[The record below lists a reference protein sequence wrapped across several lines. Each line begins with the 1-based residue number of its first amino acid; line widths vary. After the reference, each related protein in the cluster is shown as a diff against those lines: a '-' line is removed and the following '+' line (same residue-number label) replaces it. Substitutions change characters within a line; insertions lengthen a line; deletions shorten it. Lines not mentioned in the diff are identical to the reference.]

1 MSLIH
6 GFERA
11 VREHPDGDAVRTA
24 DRTVSYREFD
34 KLTRMCADDLGAE
47 VAPGAFVGIEAAKG
61 LGAITAM
68 VGALRARRPFVFLDS
83 RDSAASNAAK
93 VKLLGVRRLAR
104 SRDDGDVYLTDVPEA
119 WCPDG
124 PRPAHGLADVEGE
137 LCYAIHT
144 SGSTGEPKCVLV
156 RPGPLAAVVR
166 DHVERLS
173 VGPGARTLQFAR
185 LTFDGCMTEILWTL
199 TAGAC
204 LVVLDEAR
212 LAPGTEL
219 RDTLER
225 FGITHLK
232 TTPFALTATEPGG
245 ALRLRHVIN
254 GGGACRSAVVAKWS
268 AVAALHNAY
277 GATETTVCN
286 LLTGPLDPA
295 RCRDGVPLGDLVGD
309 GAYHLRDLGE
319 GAAPA
324 GTGGP
329 VRRGEIVVTGPAVA
343 AGYLT
348 DHGVRPF
355 GPAGDGTEYR
365 TGDVAE
371 LRDGE
376 LYFVERLD
384 HQVKLRGYRL
394 DLGEIENT
402 VCRAEAVAEA
412 VVTVESHDGAG
423 GTADGTAAD
432 AGGDT
437 PTGAR
442 GDAPSGAGGDTPVGA
457 GDDALVCYYLGD
469 ADPRDLRRHLEGA
482 LDPYKVPSVLRRVEA
497 LPYTPNGKVDRD
509 ALRGLRA
516 RDEGAASTPVQQ
528 VLTLVGRLTGID
540 DAVLDD
546 NFYALGGDSASTLR
560 LVATLRELGWLD
572 AGVRDVLRARDLRAL
587 TDQLPQ
593 RSV

>member
-6 GFERA
+6 GFARA
-11 VREHPDGDAVRTA
+11 VRENPDGAAVRTA

-34 KLTRMCADDLGAE
+34 KLSQMFADDLRAE
-47 VAPGAFVGIEAAKG
+47 IPPGGFVGIEASKG

-68 VGALRARRPFVFLDS
+68 IGALRARRPFVFLDS
-83 RDSAASNAAK
+83 RDSVASNAEK
-93 VKLLGVRRLAR
+93 VALLGVRLLAR
-104 SRDDGDVYLTDVPEA
+104 SREDGEAYLTDVPEA
-119 WCPDG
+119 WRAADADAARGPLDG
-124 PRPAHGLADVEGE
+124 EDE

-156 RPGPLAAVVR
+156 RPAPLAAVVR
-166 DHVERLS
+166 DHVEQLS
-173 VGPGARTLQFAR
+173 VGPQSRTLQFAR

-212 LAPGTEL
+212 LAPGAEL
-219 RDTLER
+219 QETLER

-232 TTPFALTATEPGG
+232 TTPFALTATEPSR
-245 ALRLRHVIN
+245 AMRLRHVIN

-268 AVAALHNAY
+268 EVAALHNAY

-295 RCRDGVPLGDLVGD
+295 RCRAGVPLGDIVGD
-309 GAYHLRDLGE
+309 CTYHLRDLDE
-319 GAAPA
+319 GTAPA
-324 GTGGP
+324 ETGDA
-329 VRRGEIVVTGPAVA
+329 VRRGEIVITGPAVA

-348 DHGVRPF
+348 AQGVRPF

-371 LRDGE
+371 LRDGD

-402 VCRAEAVAEA
+402 VCQAESVVEAVL
-412 VVTVESHDGAG
+412 TVESHDGSAAAG
-423 GTADGTAAD
+423 G
-432 AGGDT
+432 
-437 PTGAR
+437 
-442 GDAPSGAGGDTPVGA
+442 
-457 GDDALVCYYLGD
+457 DALVCYYLGD
-469 ADPRDLRRHLEGA
+469 ADPRDLRRHLEA
-482 LDPYKVPSVLRRVEA
+482 VLDPYKVPSVLERVEA
-497 LPYTPNGKVDRD
+497 LPYTPNGKVDRES
-509 ALRGLRA
+509 LRGSRNLGKDA
-516 RDEGAASTPVQQ
+516 VATPAQQ
-528 VLTLVGRLTGID
+528 VLTLVGRLTGIG
-540 DAVLDD
+540 DAGPDD
-546 NFYALGGDSASTLR
+546 NFYALGGDSASTLL
-560 LVATLRELGWLD
+560 LVAKLRELGWLD
-572 AGVRDVLRARDLRAL
+572 AGVRDVLRAKDLRAL

>member
-1 MSLIH
+1 M
-6 GFERA
+6 
-11 VREHPDGDAVRTA
+11 REHPDADAVRTA

-34 KLTRMCADDLGAE
+34 KLTQVFADDLGAE
-47 VAPGAFVGIEAAKG
+47 VPPGAFVGIEAARG

-68 VGALRARRPFVFLDS
+68 IGALRARRPFVFLDS
-83 RDSAASNAAK
+83 RDSVASNAEK
-93 VKLLGVRRLAR
+93 VKVLGVRRLAR
-104 SRDDGDVYLTDVPEA
+104 SRDDGDVYLTDVPQA

-124 PRPAHGLADVEGE
+124 TGPAYGLSAVEGE

-173 VGPGARTLQFAR
+173 VGPDARTLQFAR

-212 LAPGTEL
+212 LAPGAEL

-295 RCRDGVPLGDLVGD
+295 RCRAGVPLGDLVGE
-309 GAYHLRDLGE
+309 GAYHLRDLGD

-324 GTGGP
+324 EAGGP
-329 VRRGEIVVTGPAVA
+329 VRRGEIVITGPAVA

-348 DHGVRPF
+348 GDGVRPF

-402 VCRAEAVAEA
+402 VCRAEAVVEA
-412 VVTVESHDGAG
+412 VVTVESHDGTG
-423 GTADGTAAD
+423 GT
-432 AGGDT
+432 GD
-437 PTGAR
+437 
-442 GDAPSGAGGDTPVGA
+442 DAPAGTGSNAPAGTGGNAPPGA
-457 GDDALVCYYLGD
+457 GDDALVCYYLGA
-469 ADPRDLRRHLEGA
+469 ADPRELRRHLEGA
-482 LDPYKVPSVLRRVEA
+482 LDPYKVPSVLHRVEA

-509 ALRGLRA
+509 ALRGLRT
-516 RDEGAASTPVQQ
+516 RGEDTASTPVQQ
-528 VLTLVGRLTGID
+528 VLTLVGRLTGIG

-560 LVATLRELGWLD
+560 LVTKLRELGWLD

>member
-1 MSLIH
+1 MSLIQA
-6 GFERA
+6 FER
-11 VREHPDGDAVRTA
+11 VLRENPDNDAVRTA

-34 KLTRMCADDLGAE
+34 KLTQIFADDLCAE
-47 VAPGAFVGIEAAKG
+47 VAPGGFVGIEASRG

-68 VGALRARRPFVFLDS
+68 IGALRARRPFVFLDS
-83 RDSAASNAAK
+83 RDSVASNSGK

-104 SRDDGDVYLTDVPEA
+104 SRDDGEPCLTDVPEA
-119 WCPDG
+119 WRAGAPD
-124 PRPAHGLADVEGE
+124 PVNAVSDAEGE

-156 RPGPLAAVVR
+156 RPAPLAAVVR

-173 VGPGARTLQFAR
+173 VGPDSRTLQFAR

-212 LAPGTEL
+212 LAPGPEL
-219 RDTLER
+219 RHTLEY

-232 TTPFALTATEPGG
+232 TTPFALTATEPSG
-245 ALRLRHVIN
+245 AMRLRHVIN
-254 GGGACRSAVVAKWS
+254 GGGACRSAVVATWS
-268 AVAALHNAY
+268 EVAALHNAY

-295 RCRDGVPLGDLVGD
+295 ACRDGVPLGDVVGD
-309 GAYHLRDLGE
+309 CAYHLRDLDE
-319 GAAPA
+319 GAARTRA
-324 GTGGP
+324 DGP
-329 VRRGEIVVTGPAVA
+329 VRRGEIVITGPAVA

-348 DHGVRPF
+348 EHEVRPF

-365 TGDVAE
+365 TGDIAE

-402 VCRAEAVAEA
+402 VCRAESVVEA
-412 VVTVESHDGAG
+412 VLAVESHDGSEGTG
-423 GTADGTAAD
+423 G
-432 AGGDT
+432 
-437 PTGAR
+437 
-442 GDAPSGAGGDTPVGA
+442 
-457 GDDALVCYYLGD
+457 DALVCYYLGD
-469 ADPRDLRRHLEGA
+469 ADPRELRRHLEGV
-482 LDPYKVPSVLRRVEA
+482 LDPYKIPSVLQRVEA
-497 LPYTPNGKVDRD
+497 LPYTSNGKIDRES
-509 ALRGLRA
+509 LRGSRVLREDA
-516 RDEGAASTPVQQ
+516 VATPVQQ
-528 VLTLVGRLTGID
+528 VLTLVGSLTGVG
-540 DAVLDD
+540 DAALDD
-546 NFYALGGDSASTLR
+546 NFYALGGNSASTLS
-560 LVATLRELGWLD
+560 LVAKLRELGWLD
-572 AGVRDVLRARDLRAL
+572 AGVRDVLRARDLRVL
-587 TDQLPQ
+587 TDQLRQ

>member
-1 MSLIH
+1 MSLIY

-11 VREHPDGDAVRTA
+11 VRENPDGDAVRTA

-34 KLTRMCADDLGAE
+34 KLSQAFADDLRAR
-47 VAPGAFVGIEAAKG
+47 VAPGGFVGIEASKG

-68 VGALRARRPFVFLDS
+68 IGALRARRPFVFLDG
-83 RDSAASNAAK
+83 RDSVASNSEK

-104 SRDDGDVYLTDVPEA
+104 SRDDGEVYLADVPEVWRA
-119 WCPDG
+119 DEPD
-124 PRPAHGLADVEGE
+124 LARGVLDVEGE
-137 LCYAIHT
+137 LCYAIYT

-156 RPGPLAAVVR
+156 RPDPLAAVVR

-173 VGPGARTLQFAR
+173 VGPDSRTLQFAR

-219 RDTLER
+219 RETLEH

-232 TTPFALTATEPGG
+232 TTPFALTATEPSG
-245 ALRLRHVIN
+245 AMRLRHVIN
-254 GGGACRSAVVAKWS
+254 GGGACRSAVVTKWS
-268 AVAALHNAY
+268 EAAALHNAY

-295 RCRDGVPLGDLVGD
+295 LCRDGVPLGDVVGD
-309 GAYHLRDLGE
+309 CAYHLRDLDE
-319 GAAPA
+319 GTADVR
-324 GTGGP
+324 TGGA
-329 VRRGEIVVTGPAVA
+329 VRRGEIVITGSAVA

-348 DHGVRPF
+348 ERGVRPF

-371 LRDGE
+371 LRDGN

-402 VCRAEAVAEA
+402 VCQAESVVEA
-412 VVTVESHDGAG
+412 VVTVESHDGSEA
-423 GTADGTAAD
+423 
-432 AGGDT
+432 
-437 PTGAR
+437 
-442 GDAPSGAGGDTPVGA
+442 A

-469 ADPRDLRRHLEGA
+469 ADPRELRRHLEGA
-482 LDPYKVPSVLRRVEA
+482 LDPYKVPSVLERVAA

-509 ALRGLRA
+509 SLRGSRTLDA
-516 RDEGAASTPVQQ
+516 DAVSPPVQQ
-528 VLTLVGRLTGID
+528 VLTLVGRLTGIG
-540 DAVLDD
+540 DAALDD
-546 NFYALGGDSASTLR
+546 NFYALGGDSASTLL
-560 LVATLRELGWLD
+560 LVAKLRELGWLD
-572 AGVRDVLRARDLRAL
+572 AGVRDVLRAEDLRAL
-587 TDQLPQ
+587 TDQLLQ

>member
-6 GFERA
+6 AFERA
-11 VREHPDGDAVRTA
+11 LRENPDGAAVRTA
-24 DRTVSYREFD
+24 DRTVCYREFD
-34 KLTRMCADDLGAE
+34 KLSQVFAEDLRAE
-47 VAPGAFVGIEAAKG
+47 VAPGGFVGIEASKG

-68 VGALRARRPFVFLDS
+68 IGALRARRPFVFLDS
-83 RDSAASNAAK
+83 RDSVASNSEK
-93 VKLLGVRRLAR
+93 VRLLGVRRLAR

-119 WCPDG
+119 WRADESD
-124 PRPAHGLADVEGE
+124 LARGVLDVEGE

-156 RPGPLAAVVR
+156 RPAPLAAVVR

-173 VGPGARTLQFAR
+173 VGPDSRTLQFAR

-232 TTPFALTATEPGG
+232 TTPFALTATEPSG
-245 ALRLRHVIN
+245 AMRLRHVIN

-268 AVAALHNAY
+268 EVAALHNAY

-295 RCRDGVPLGDLVGD
+295 SCRDGVPLGDVVGD
-309 GAYHLRDLGE
+309 CAYHLRDIDE
-319 GAAPA
+319 GSAPA
-324 GTGGP
+324 RTDGS
-329 VRRGEIVVTGPAVA
+329 VRRGEIVITGPAVA

-348 DHGVRPF
+348 EHEVRPF

-365 TGDVAE
+365 TGDIAE
-371 LRDGE
+371 LRDGN

-402 VCRAEAVAEA
+402 VCQAESVVEA
-412 VVTVESHDGAG
+412 VVTVESHDGSEAAG
-423 GTADGTAAD
+423 G
-432 AGGDT
+432 
-437 PTGAR
+437 
-442 GDAPSGAGGDTPVGA
+442 
-457 GDDALVCYYLGD
+457 DALVCYYLGG
-469 ADPRDLRRHLEGA
+469 ADPRELRRHLEGV
-482 LDPYKVPSVLRRVEA
+482 LDPYKIPSVLERVEA
-497 LPYTPNGKVDRD
+497 LPYTLNGKIDRD
-509 ALRGLRA
+509 SLRGNRILGEDA
-516 RDEGAASTPVQQ
+516 VSTPVQQ
-528 VLTLVGRLTGID
+528 VLALVGHLTGIG

-546 NFYALGGDSASTLR
+546 NFYALGGDSASTLL
-560 LVATLRELGWLD
+560 LVAKLRELGWLD
-572 AGVRDVLRARDLRAL
+572 AGVRDVLRAKDLRAL
-587 TDQLPQ
+587 TDQLRQ